1 VIKQTTVTERGISML
16 NHCLKWDMLALRTQ
30 DRGLTCTNLSL
41 FCVTQESNETAL
53 VQCSTVDNIVAVKP
67 EKKLLVFSVLE
78 TAVDLRT

>member
-1 VIKQTTVTERGISML
+1 
-16 NHCLKWDMLALRTQ
+16 MLALRTQ